1 MNILLKLRN
10 QFFEEIKGEQ
20 FVLLERKR
28 EKLKKKIFLVFKLL
42 LFFMVF
48 VFIVFF
54 LKWKYD
60 SKATHFVF

>member
-20 FVLLERKR
+20 FVRLERER
-28 EKLKKKIFLVFKLL
+28 EKLKKQIFLIFKML
-42 LFFMVF
+42 LFFIVF

>member
-20 FVLLERKR
+20 FIDMERVR
-28 EKLKKKIFLVFKLL
+28 EKLKKKIFLIFKIL
-42 LFFMVF
+42 LFIIVF

-54 LKWKYD
+54 LKWKHN